1 MSGPAVVVLAGGV
14 GAARFLEGVVSAL
27 PSRAL
32 TIIGN
37 VGDDLEVAG
46 LHVCPDLDTVLYT
59 LTGNI
64 DVTRGWGVR
73 DDSTRAL
80 ERSRTLGADAWFV
93 LGDLD
98 IGLHLA
104 RTMWLGEG
112 ETLSEVTSRLA
123 AALGLSDRLLPST
136 DDRLRT
142 MVMSDAG
149 ELDFQTYYV
158 RRGHRDRVRSI
169 RFDGA
174 DESRPAPGVLEAI
187 AAADAILIAPSN
199 PLISIGPILAV
210 PGIRDSLRAR
220 RARCVAITPI
230 VGGKAL
236 RGPAADMLEALGHE
250 ASPTGVA
257 DLYGDLVD
265 VMVIDDADRAS
276 APHVR
281 RFGMEGVVTDTIM
294 SDAAAKERL
303 ARVAL
308 NAAGVVADGWDRRS

>member
-14 GAARFLEGVVSAL
+14 GAARFLEGVVSVL

-37 VGDDLEVAG
+37 VGDDVEVAG
-46 LHVCPDLDTVLYT
+46 LHVSPDLDTVLYT
-59 LTGNI
+59 LTENI

-80 ERSRTLGADAWFV
+80 ERSRTLGADAWFT

-98 IGLHLA
+98 IGLHMA

-112 ETLSEVTSRLA
+112 QTLSEVTSRLA
-123 AALGLSDRLLPST
+123 AALGFSDRLLPST

-142 MVMSDAG
+142 MVMSDTG

-174 DESRPAPGVLEAI
+174 DELRPAPGVLEAI
-187 AAADAILIAPSN
+187 ATADAILIAPSN

-210 PGIRDSLRAR
+210 PGMRDALRAR
-220 RARCVAITPI
+220 TARCVAITPI

-236 RGPAADMLEALGHE
+236 RGPAADMLAGLGHE

-257 DLYGDLVD
+257 DLYRDLVD
-265 VMVIDDADRAS
+265 VMVIDEADRAS
-276 APHVR
+276 APGVR
-281 RFGMEGVVTDTIM
+281 RLGIEGVVTDTIM

-303 ARVAL
+303 AGVAL
-308 NAAGVVADGWDRRS
+308 NAAGVVGAGWDRRS